1 MMQLKFEILE
11 NTKQKFNFCN
21 NLQIFRK
28 ILSFWVWFTNKLQDF
43 THNWSNSTSNKNST
57 TVSGADLAI
66 RSHSSKNALIP
77 LTSLDDFV
85 LMILQTWG
93 VTVVKWSRNFGFSI
107 WKINFLQQWIK
118 FSKWPID
125 DFYVNRCP
133 EEYKEPKSKQWTQKK
148 KQTENLFNFSRYL
161 ASSESFSSLVIGVSF
176 CACIKQKYPSNLMS
190 LIITA
195 HRSVFLSLNWF

>member
-1 MMQLKFEILE
+1 MIKLKFEILE

-93 VTVVKWSRNFGFSI
+93 VMVVKWSRNFGFSI

-148 KQTENLFNFSRYL
+148 NKPKIFSIVQDIWLHLNR
-161 ASSESFSSLVIGVSF
+161 
-176 CACIKQKYPSNLMS
+176 
-190 LIITA
+190 
-195 HRSVFLSLNWF
+195 FLHS

>member
-1 MMQLKFEILE
+1 MKFYLANHCHARTTNRWRKRPRFSFESKCNHFVIAAWPDFCYDKIEIWNFR

-28 ILSFWVWFTNKLQDF
+28 FLSFWVWFSNKLQEF
-43 THNWSNSTSNKNST
+43 THNSSNSTSNKNST
-57 TVSGADLAI
+57 AVSGAALAI

-77 LTSLDDFV
+77 FTSLDDFV

-93 VTVVKWSRNFGFSI
+93 VMVVKWSRNFGFSI

-118 FSKWPID
+118 FSKWPVD
-125 DFYVNRCP
+125 DFCVNRCP

-148 KQTENLFNFSRYL
+148 TNRK
-161 ASSESFSSLVIGVSF
+161 SF
-176 CACIKQKYPSNLMS
+176 
-190 LIITA
+190 
-195 HRSVFLSLNWF
+195 